1 MKRML
6 ERRGSDF
13 YVNASSVDI
22 IQTCPRK
29 AQYALV
35 RNLRKE
41 DESEALV
48 FGKAIHSALETLYRT
63 DPAKRSLSDMIA
75 AFETAGASLSIVP
88 DGEKRSLSNGVKIL
102 NRYFAA
108 YANDPW
114 VIYSDKDG
122 PWVERSFELPF
133 KTHNKF
139 TSVFVHGQMDAVMQ
153 NVETGELVVVDHK
166 TTSTVSDLINR
177 VKPNLQFSL
186 YAWAAKE
193 MGLPVN
199 RVMVNGIQ
207 VAKTKSDFLR
217 IFTDRGADDFAELD
231 LSITHAVEQYDKFSA
246 SESWPM
252 NTSSCSNYGGCQYL
266 GICQL
271 DKALKEN
278 AIRAQYGG

>member
-6 ERRGSDF
+6 ERKGSVF

-22 IQTCPRK
+22 INTCPRK
-29 AQYALV
+29 AEYALL
-35 RNLRKE
+35 RGMRKE

-48 FGKAIHSALETLYRT
+48 FGKAIHAALETLYRA

-75 AFETAGASLSIVP
+75 AFEAAGASLASVP
-88 DGEKRSLSNGVKIL
+88 ETEKRSLSNGVKIL
-102 NRYFAA
+102 NRYFAS
-108 YANDPW
+108 YASDPW
-114 VIYSDKDG
+114 VIYSDDKG
-122 PWVERSFELPF
+122 PFVERSFELPF

-153 NVETGELVVVDHK
+153 NTETGELVVVDHK

-186 YAWAAKE
+186 YAWAANQ
-193 MGLPVN
+193 MGLKVS

-217 IFTDRGADDFAELD
+217 IFTDRGPDDFAELD
-231 LSITHAVEQYDKFSA
+231 LSLTHAIEQYDKFSA
-246 SESWPM
+246 ADAWPM

-271 DKALKEN
+271 DKSLKEN